1 MQRVACRALGF
12 RGFECSVFSVQ
23 YSGFGI
29 RRVPRQFVV
38 QRCLSMCATGRRTSP
53 NFTEPRTG
61 VPRSDRAHPPLV
73 RQQHSCPADRARS
86 AAFGFTIHDSHS
98 LPPRLGK
105 RNTESGKRRSHSRFT
120 IHIHIPPR
128 ASAGGRQVAFGVTIH
143 DSHSHPPASV
153 GRWSASLLSPIL
165 PLEELFH
172 VGIHPCL
179 FAASE
184 AFVNLESALWP
195 CPMVLRQAFDGTVW
209 CATSSALSPRADFET
224 SQRVAEADAA
234 MRRRLGEAHGESL
247 DRVGPCGFDPFG

>member
-1 MQRVACRALGF
+1 MGL
-12 RGFECSVFSVQ
+12 
-23 YSGFGI
+23 SGFPSSGGVAAGRGGPI
-29 RRVPRQFVV
+29 GSAGCLRVHDSRF
-38 QRCLSMCATGRRTSP
+38 TFTSP
-53 NFTEPRTG
+53 QVWKAEYGKRKTEVALTIHDSHSHPPTG
-61 VPRSDRAHPPLV
+61 VGRWSAGCLRVHDSRFTFTSPHER
-73 RQQHSCPADRARS
+73 RQVVGSF
-86 AAFGFTIHDSHS
+86 AFGFTIHDSH
-98 LPPRLGK
+98 
-105 RNTESGKRRSHSRFT
+105 
-120 IHIHIPPR
+120 
-128 ASAGGRQVAFGVTIH
+128 
-143 DSHSHPPASV
+143 SHSHPPASV